1 MKNSCSRLIE
11 TLRLHCQDK
20 QCMEL
25 SALRLNKFL
34 KLTFRKIKTL
44 IVINF
49 KKKFVLFEFSEFM
62 PLSVVTF

>member
-49 KKKFVLFEFSEFM
+49 KKNLYFLNFSEFM